1 MKYHTRQMFRGNKF
15 IIMSTGTEMI
25 KKILT
30 TRLSSTQQDL
40 DVLKEQLSG
49 RNGGL
54 KNLTP
59 SHMSKLRNIWKALNA
74 TIEKTAVPVY

>member
-1 MKYHTRQMFRGNKF
+1 
-15 IIMSTGTEMI
+15 MSTGTEMI

-74 TIEKTAVPVY
+74 TKEKTAVLTDKVILFTEGLFL

>member
-1 MKYHTRQMFRGNKF
+1 MEYHTRQMFRGNKF

-54 KNLTP
+54 
-59 SHMSKLRNIWKALNA
+59 
-74 TIEKTAVPVY
+74 